1 MWKDSKISKLIFMSS
16 LVKHD
21 IHLLH
26 LLYYRY
32 ANDIA
37 IKEFGVT

>member
-26 LLYYRY
+26 LLYY